1 MKVIPII
8 QVDVD
13 TFKANPR
20 LKKIGQQIPL
30 TQQQFEEY
38 NKCANDPEYF
48 MENYVEIVTSDEG
61 VQAFTLR
68 GYQRKMIRKMHKNN
82 RVVMRAARQSGKT
95 ETCSAYI
102 LWFLLFNKDRTC
114 AILANKE
121 ATATEIVGRVQGMY
135 MRVPLWLQQGVDI
148 WNTTSFLLENGSRL
162 ISSATSSDAIRG
174 FRIDLLYL
182 DEYAHVDNG
191 VAEEFFTSVY
201 PTISSGK
208 KSKVIISS
216 TPNGMNHFYK
226 IFTDAVNHLKTRS
239 QFKHITVKWDEVP
252 GRNKLWMEDMKLQL
266 GEEKFS
272 QEQEVEFMGSGGTLI
287 SSKALRNLAFKEPLK
302 EMLEHKLKI
311 YADVKPGRRYVC
323 MCDVSHGKELDY
335 SAISVIDVTTMP
347 YRLEATYH
355 CNEVPAELYPNVIAQ
370 VAQYYNMAYVL
381 VESNDIGALVLK
393 ILIDDLEYENVFY
406 TEPDRVYKDTLVSAR
421 TVRSPGV
428 KTSNKTK
435 RQGCNTLKQLVEKQ
449 ELIIEDFETISEL
462 SSFVIKKNKTYAADD
477 GKHDDT
483 VMTLVL
489 FAWLTTQQFFK
500 DLANSDA
507 RSVLHKEAVEAL
519 QAELPIMPLYNEPI
533 LEGNRF
539 KQDGIIWEEVSS
551 DSGDLK
557 WSGYSTGDSTY

>member
-1 MKVIPII
+1 MKVVSII
-8 QVDVD
+8 QTDVD

-30 TQQQFEEY
+30 TQEQLQEY
-38 NKCANDPEYF
+38 TKCATDPEYF
-48 MENYVEIVTSDEG
+48 LENYVEIVTSDDG
-61 VQAFTLR
+61 VKAFTLR
-68 GYQRKMIRKMHKNN
+68 DYQKKMIRKMHKNN

-95 ETCSAYI
+95 ETCSGYI

-182 DEYAHVDNG
+182 DEYAHVDNS

-216 TPNGMNHFYK
+216 TPNGMNHFFK

-239 QFKHITVKWDEVP
+239 QFKHITVTWDQVP

-287 SSKALRNLAFKEPLK
+287 SSKTLRNLAYKEPLR
-302 EMLEHKLKI
+302 EMLEHKLKM
-311 YADVKPGRRYVC
+311 YADVVKGHRYVAI
-323 MCDVSHGKELDY
+323 CDVSHGKELDF
-335 SAISVIDVTTMP
+335 SAISVIDVTQMP
-347 YRLEATYH
+347 YRVEATYH
-355 CNEVPAELYPNVIAQ
+355 CNDVPAELYPDVIAQ
-370 VAQYYNMAYVL
+370 VAQYYNMAYIL

-393 ILIDDLEYENVFY
+393 ILIDDLEYENVIY
-406 TEPDRVYKDTLVSAR
+406 TEPDKIYKDTLVSAK
-421 TVRSPGV
+421 TVKSPGV
-428 KTSNKTK
+428 RSSNKTK
-435 RQGCNTLKQLVEKQ
+435 RQGCLTLKQLIERQ
-449 ELIIEDFETISEL
+449 ELIVYDFETISEL
-462 SSFVIKKNKTYAADD
+462 SSFVIKKNKSYAADD
-477 GKHDDT
+477 GKHDDMVT
-483 VMTLVL
+483 TLYI

-500 DLANSDA
+500 DLTNVDS
-507 RSVLHKEAVEAL
+507 RGNLYQVEQEAI
-519 QAELPIMPLYNEPI
+519 QAEIPVMPLYNEPEVGAGRFM
-533 LEGNRF
+533 EG
-539 KQDGIIWEEVSS
+539 GVIWEEVQSEG
-551 DSGDLK
+551 GDLK
-557 WSGYSTGDSTY
+557 WSGYSTLN